1 MNLRYK
7 QHHSPY
13 ATSHH
18 FCGRFQFRRFILV
31 TRSFVPVSILHPPSS
46 ILLYVKVV
54 YSFISL
60 STFLLEFFLRL
71 TLQLPSRKSGSE
83 RVITSRGMTQQGED
97 INSATEGRVS
107 RD

>member
-1 MNLRYK
+1 
-7 QHHSPY
+7 S
-13 ATSHH
+13 TSQDASN
-18 FCGRFQFRRFILV
+18 FGD
-31 TRSFVPVSILHPPSS
+31 SFWLLDPSLPTIRLLFLSPSS

-54 YSFISL
+54 YSVISL
-60 STFLLEFFLRL
+60 ATFVLEFFLRL

>member
-1 MNLRYK
+1 MLRRHK
-7 QHHSPY
+7 TLPIS
-13 ATSHH
+13 AIH
-18 FCGRFQFRRFILV
+18 FGYSILLYRRYD
-31 TRSFVPVSILHPPSS
+31 SSSCLHPPSS

-54 YSFISL
+54 DSFISL